1 MQHTS
6 THPLGTPL
14 KDPYPI
20 SGRDSFKGEGCNTLV
35 LPKALA
41 KEAHWV
47 LHKLYAKMESEGT
60 KSFRIMAKLSINHNK
75 KESLPFIQCSPTN
88 KILKP

>member
-1 MQHTS
+1 MREYS
-6 THPLGTPL
+6 
-14 KDPYPI
+14 
-20 SGRDSFKGEGCNTLV
+20 CNTPGVTQSPSQRNTLCPTQT
-35 LPKALA
+35 LCYNGK
-41 KEAHWV
+41 
-47 LHKLYAKMESEGT
+47 EGT